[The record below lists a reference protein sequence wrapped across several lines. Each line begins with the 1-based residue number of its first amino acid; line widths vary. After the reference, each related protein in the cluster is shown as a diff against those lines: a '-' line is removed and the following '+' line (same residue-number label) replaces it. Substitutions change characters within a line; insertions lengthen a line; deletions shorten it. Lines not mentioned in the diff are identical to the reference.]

1 MTDRQTNRFSTYRL
15 DPRKGSS
22 KNSLFSHSST
32 FSSPFLSSFLSSLL
46 WWIQQPSRKDLF
58 PQILYAI
65 FCLDLLLL
73 SSSYPQYPSTGSTG
87 LSLII
92 TAFHPPRCLLTP
104 STIINIFLSQVYPA
118 RHAPQHCD
126 QHSQILWGN
135 LRLSSRYF
143 NILLYINLTF
153 WSHYFAICIVRCPW

>member
-1 MTDRQTNRFSTYRL
+1 MPAAPIQLEGEEQLREAESQNSQVKKKL
-15 DPRKGSS
+15 
-22 KNSLFSHSST
+22 SLFHKLH
-32 FSSPFLSSFLSSLL
+32 FFHPFLFLIFVLIALMNPSS
-46 WWIQQPSRKDLF
+46 KDLF

-126 QHSQILWGN
+126 QHSQIL
-135 LRLSSRYF
+135 
-143 NILLYINLTF
+143 
-153 WSHYFAICIVRCPW
+153 